1 MGTPGCGMVW
11 MSRWILAVSPR
22 GSKSYQNTYASC
34 YSVKAEAIFAVKATL
49 HSCD

>member
-34 YSVKAEAIFAVKATL
+34 YSEKAEAIFAVKATL